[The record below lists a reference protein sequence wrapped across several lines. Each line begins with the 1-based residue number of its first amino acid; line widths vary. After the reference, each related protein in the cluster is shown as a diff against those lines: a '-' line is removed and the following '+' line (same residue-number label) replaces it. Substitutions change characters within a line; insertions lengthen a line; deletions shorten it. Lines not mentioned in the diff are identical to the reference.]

1 MNYHR
6 TATKWKYKK
15 GDMKIG
21 KKILFYR
28 EITYRLSYLF
38 AFSCVC
44 VKHIGIASTS
54 LNEQMMWFVG
64 RN

>member
-1 MNYHR
+1 
-6 TATKWKYKK
+6 
-15 GDMKIG
+15 MKIG